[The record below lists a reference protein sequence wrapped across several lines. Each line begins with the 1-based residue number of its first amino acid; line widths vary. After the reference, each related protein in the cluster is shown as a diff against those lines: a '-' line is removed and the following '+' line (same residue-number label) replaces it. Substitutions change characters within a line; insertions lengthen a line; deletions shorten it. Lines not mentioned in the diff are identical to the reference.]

1 LENIDHGG
9 SDLAASILALIDNGI
24 ITLTNGTSIKMNP
37 DCRIMATISLQIP
50 GDQSHIPLQLREYP
64 YSILMPDLRHED
76 LSAIIT
82 ISTPRLNPICEKLI
96 KTYFAVSK
104 LIRQN
109 KTMLDR
115 TLNSNDLFRSIRR
128 LETLE
133 DLNDNRTI
141 FLELLDVWVMHLSN
155 MESRD
160 KVSKAIGETLSLS
173 LEEQNYFI
181 NIRQPEIKFEGN
193 TITFGRVTLE
203 RRVQEIRYMKL
214 NNKYFNIS

>member
-9 SDLAASILALIDNGI
+9 SDLAASILTLIDNGS

-50 GDQSHIPLQLREYP
+50 GDQSHIPLLLREYP
-64 YSILMPDLRHED
+64 YSILMPDLRQED

-82 ISTPRLNPICEKLI
+82 ISTPRLNPIREKLV
-96 KTYFAVSK
+96 KTYFTVSK
-104 LIRQN
+104 LIQQN

-141 FLELLDVWVMHLSN
+141 FLELLDVWVMHLAN
-155 MESRD
+155 VEPRE
-160 KVSKAIGETLSLS
+160 KVARAIGETLSLS
-173 LEEQNYFI
+173 LEEQNFFI

-203 RRVQEIRYMKL
+203 RRVQEIRYIQ
-214 NNKYFNIS
+214 F